1 MITPSD
7 SYSTYDMGKY
17 YVILPQN
24 PNWETSE
31 FIKKFNAKSVKLGF
45 SYNSE
50 SNPSKLSIDEIRELI
65 KKNINTKN
73 LI

>member
-1 MITPSD
+1 
-7 SYSTYDMGKY
+7 MGKY

-31 FIKKFNAKSVKLGF
+31 FIKKFNAKSGVKLGF

-65 KKNINTKN
+65 KKILTQK
-73 LI
+73 I